1 MNSFHPSLLV
11 LHCFTAHVFVLKKGG
26 GSASE
31 EPLAK
36 PSGVKQD
43 RDNEKGEGDPMWEGS
58 GSACLSASEG
68 FCLSSCRTNLFRRPA
83 IRGPA
88 GGN

>member
-1 MNSFHPSLLV
+1 MNSFHPLLLV
-11 LHCFTAHVFVLKKGG
+11 LHCFTAHVFVLKKRGS
-26 GSASE
+26 SASE

-36 PSGVKQD
+36 PFGVKQD
-43 RDNEKGEGDPMWEGS
+43 SDNEKRGDPTWEGS

-83 IRGPA
+83 IQGPA